1 MLFAIAAKSSAQE
14 FAALGPL
21 ARLTLTLPLPPPGE
35 QRVNNNVVADANA
48 PATSF
53 RLTGEVPSIDFL
65 SYSLR
70 RVQYA

>member
-21 ARLTLTLPLPPPGE
+21 PLPPPAE

-65 SYSLR
+65 CYSLR